1 MSSFTPISN
10 KKHKTCED
18 SGHQCGL
25 ISLLHLGL
33 ITQEQYSCLM
43 KIPGFCVPG
52 IGTNP
57 SKILD
62 LLNGVI
68 KDCPDVPKTSW
79 FNQKRIAS
87 GNRWLRFDCAV
98 FRTLASTK
106 GTTTAAEIYEAFN
119 GITGYNPASR
129 LVLHLTIGQ
138 KITDTKGHY
147 IMYNGENGKVRDPF
161 DPRLNSW
168 IFNPTEIEFERIN
181 LAPNPGTEQE
191 YIFFL
196 VNPDAEFINLGFGAR
211 TGTDIVDANK
221 CRETEDPIMAAF
233 IAAPEKCPGPI
244 MYVGGPE
251 PDYIKKDNSKK
262 RGRAGGGKTNT
273 KKKYRAKTIIST
285 NKYAKRHRI
294 RRSRRKSQGNR
305 INNGKH

>member
-1 MSSFTPISN
+1 MSSF
-10 KKHKTCED
+10 KKHKTCEE

-33 ITQEQYSCLM
+33 ITQEQYDCLM

-68 KDCPDVPKTSW
+68 KDCPGGLPMSW
-79 FNQKRIAS
+79 FNQKRIAA
-87 GNRWLRFDCAV
+87 GNRWLRFDCTV
-98 FRTLASTK
+98 FRMLAITK
-106 GTTTAAEIYEAFN
+106 STTTAAEIFEAFN
-119 GITGYNPASR
+119 GITSYKRDSR
-129 LVLHLTIGQ
+129 LVLHLTIGK

-147 IMYNGENGKVRDPF
+147 IMYNGANGKVRDPF

-168 IFNPTEIEFERIN
+168 IFYPAEIDFERIN
-181 LAPNPGTEQE
+181 LAPNSGTEKE

-196 VNPDAEFINLGFGAR
+196 VNPDIEFIGLEFGAR
-211 TGTDIVDANK
+211 TGTDILDATACK
-221 CRETEDPIMAAF
+221 QVEDPIMEAF
-233 IAAPEKCPGPI
+233 SKVSDCDDKHPVQ
-244 MYVGGPE
+244 YVGGPGPDEEKLDE
-251 PDYIKKDNSKK
+251 PEEQESKGK
-262 RGRAGGGKTNT
+262 RKRGGKTNT
-273 KKKYRAKTIIST
+273 KKKYRAKTVVST
-285 NKYAKRHRI
+285 NKYAKRPRI
-294 RRSRRKSQGNR
+294 RRSRRKSKSNR

>member
-1 MSSFTPISN
+1 MSSF

-33 ITQEQYSCLM
+33 ITPEQYDCLM

-79 FNQKRIAS
+79 FNQKRITS

-106 GTTTAAEIYEAFN
+106 GTTNVAAEIFDAFN
-119 GITGYNPASR
+119 GITSTSRKPR
-129 LVLHLTIGQ
+129 LVLHLTIGHE
-138 KITDTKGHY
+138 ITDTRGHY
-147 IMYNGENGKVRDPF
+147 IMYWGDGDVTDPF
-161 DPRLNSW
+161 DPYTNSW
-168 IFNPTEIEFERIN
+168 ILSPRKIPFADLNMPFN
-181 LAPNPGTEQE
+181 AGTEKE
-191 YIFFL
+191 YMLFL
-196 VNPDAEFINLGFGAR
+196 TDDSDRFIDLDFGAR
-211 TGTDIVDANK
+211 IGTDIVDADE
-221 CRETEDPIMAAF
+221 CRTLEDPIMEAF

-244 MYVGGPE
+244 MYVGGPEPAPE

-273 KKKYRAKTIIST
+273 KKKYRAKTVVST